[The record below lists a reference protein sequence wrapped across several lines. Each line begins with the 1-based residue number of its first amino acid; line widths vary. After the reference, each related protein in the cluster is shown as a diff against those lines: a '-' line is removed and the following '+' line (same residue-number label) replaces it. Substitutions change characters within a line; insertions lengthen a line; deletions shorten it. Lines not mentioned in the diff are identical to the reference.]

1 MKRSSTDAVFFLLLR
16 EKNLALVAF
25 YGTGY
30 LVMIKS
36 AFAPPPRPLCLSF
49 SFSVR
54 KRFIRFL
61 LPPREEEGQSC
72 PNHPIMAASRPVRTL
87 EPTVAKSRLDVTESS
102 SSHVPLVVSSFP
114 LLGPPACLLSEF
126 LLPGSASVGPLF
138 VLCSLLLVFTHYL
151 CVFLFHFF
159 HFFLLHYFLIP
170 FLRFLLLLFSVQS
183 CIFSFFFFLFL
194 YTDIHKSDRIVH
206 DTSMSQAYAM
216 LYASSF
222 FFPLLLLRFCFL
234 VLILFLSFC
243 LSFFKQGQY

>member
-36 AFAPPPRPLCLSF
+36 AFAPPTPPALSLVLF
-49 SFSVR
+49 LSSEAINSVSFA
-54 KRFIRFL
+54 
-61 LPPREEEGQSC
+61 PREEEGQSC

-102 SSHVPLVVSSFP
+102 SSHVPLAVSSFP

-138 VLCSLLLVFTHYL
+138 VFCSLLLVFTHYL
-151 CVFLFHFF
+151 YVYIYFF
-159 HFFLLHYFLIP
+159 FFKKNSRLT
-170 FLRFLLLLFSVQS
+170 FSVF
-183 CIFSFFFFLFL
+183 CCCFFFLF
-194 YTDIHKSDRIVH
+194 SIV
-206 DTSMSQAYAM
+206 
-216 LYASSF
+216 LFFPSF
-222 FFPLLLLRFCFL
+222 FTLTS
-234 VLILFLSFC
+234 IN
-243 LSFFKQGQY
+243 QTE

>member
-151 CVFLFHFF
+151 CVFLFHFS
-159 HFFLLHYFLIP
+159 FFSFFSSSLFLNSLLT
-170 FLRFLLLLFSVQS
+170 FSVVVVFCS
-183 CIFSFFFFLFL
+183 VLYFFFLF
-194 YTDIHKSDRIVH
+194 
-206 DTSMSQAYAM
+206 
-216 LYASSF
+216 
-222 FFPLLLLRFCFL
+222 FPLSLH
-234 VLILFLSFC
+234 
-243 LSFFKQGQY
+243 